1 MLDGHHRAVY
11 RQHSKLPESLRNRE
25 VYYVV
30 QQIDA
35 ETYRVTSFIHR
46 HPPDLELRGIFPI
59 AADCRYFVA
68 KGRDLSPLQGAP
80 EKLRL
85 CYGGYCV
92 SEVTLRSAVP
102 A

>member
-11 RQHSKLPESLRNRE
+11 RQHSKLPEALRKRE
-25 VYYVV
+25 VYYIV
-30 QQIDA
+30 QQSGED
-35 ETYRVTSFIHR
+35 TFTVTSFIHR

-59 AADCRYFVA
+59 AENCRYFVA
-68 KGRDLSPLQGAP
+68 KDNDISRVQKP

-85 CYGGYCV
+85 CYGGYSV
-92 SEVTLRSAVP
+92 SEVCLRAALP

>member
-11 RQHSKLPESLRNRE
+11 RQHSKLPEALHNHE

-30 QQIDA
+30 QQIDE
-35 ETYRVTSFIHR
+35 ETFRVTSFIHR
-46 HPPDLELRGIFPI
+46 HPPNLELREIFPI
-59 AADCRYFVA
+59 GDDCRYFVG
-68 KGRDLSPLQGAP
+68 KGKDLCPLQGAP

-85 CYGGYCV
+85 CYGGYGV
-92 SEVTLRSAVP
+92 SEVSLRSAVP